1 MFGDLHERTR
11 VVEVVVEEYMD
22 VLVAAK
28 DLVYSSCFPLASG
41 IHILNVGASYL
52 LQEGRMEV
60 SK

>member
-28 DLVYSSCFPLASG
+28 DLVHASCFPLASG
-41 IHILNVGASYL
+41 IHILNVGASRL
-52 LQEGRMEV
+52 L
-60 SK
+60 